1 MCLPQVLPALDFDR
15 SQVDADGGLVD
26 SECSRVDSDGGL
38 VDSESSLVD
47 SDDFYMGIICQFQ
60 CDAGSSRK
68 LCTFERH
75 WVKYPVVVIN
85 SLYFQ
90 FTEGTLLLSLSG
102 ALLDSRTWSALTRIT
117 SS

>member
-1 MCLPQVLPALDFDR
+1 MCLPQVLPALDFDG
-15 SQVDADGGLVD
+15 SQ
-26 SECSRVDSDGGL
+26 VDSDGGL

-85 SLYFQ
+85 SLHFQ
-90 FTEGTLLLSLSG
+90 FTAQC
-102 ALLDSRTWSALTRIT
+102 ALWAVRWPCSILALAAKKHFLMGKQYF
-117 SS
+117 